1 MRNQREHDEQCALM
15 KISLP
20 LSVQIS
26 RDKKFILNLNN
37 YRNAH
42 FQVLN
47 KAKKLYTEQV
57 FLALGKQRP
66 CFNGGCQ
73 ITYTLYQP
81 TNRRVDVSNPLSIVD
96 KFACDALVKFGVL
109 PDDANKYVQSVSFQ
123 WGGVDKNN
131 PRVEMTI
138 RSL

>member
-1 MRNQREHDEQCALM
+1 MVIN
-15 KISLP
+15 LP

-26 RDKKFILNLNN
+26 RNKKFILNLNN

-47 KAKKLYTEQV
+47 KAKKLYAEQV
-57 FLALGKQRP
+57 FLALGKQKP

-73 ITYTLYQP
+73 IVYTLFQP
-81 TNRRVDVSNPLSIVD
+81 TNRRVDISNPLSVID
-96 KFACDALVKFGVL
+96 KFACDALVELGVL

-131 PRVEMTI
+131 PRCEMTI

>member
-1 MRNQREHDEQCALM
+1 MGLFVERSM

-37 YRNAH
+37 SRNAH

-47 KAKKLYTEQV
+47 KAKKLYAGEV
-57 FLALGKQRP
+57 ALTLLGRQIPR
-66 CFNGGCQ
+66 FNGGCS

-81 TNRRVDVSNPLSIVD
+81 TNRRVDVSNPCSIID
-96 KFACDALVKFGVL
+96 KFACDALVALGVL
-109 PDDANKYVQSVSFQ
+109 PDDANKYIQCVVFQ
-123 WGGVDKNN
+123 WGGVDKDN
-131 PRVEMTI
+131 PRCEMEIT
-138 RSL
+138 SL

>member
-26 RDKKFILNLNN
+26 RDEKFILNLNN

-57 FLALGKQRP
+57 FLALGKHR
-66 CFNGGCQ
+66 FYGGCQ

-81 TNRRVDVSNPLSIVD
+81 TNRRVDISNPLSIID
-96 KFACDALVKFGVL
+96 KFACDALVGFGVL
-109 PDDANKYVQSVSFQ
+109 PDDSNKYVQSVRFQ

-131 PRVEMTI
+131 PRVEMEI
-138 RSL
+138 KSL

>member
-1 MRNQREHDEQCALM
+1 M
-15 KISLP
+15 KLSLP

-42 FQVLN
+42 FQGLS
-47 KAKKLYTEQV
+47 KAKKLYVEQV
-57 FLALGKQRP
+57 FLAIGKQRP

-81 TNRRVDVSNPLSIVD
+81 TNRRVDISNPLSIVD
-96 KFACDALVKFGVL
+96 KFACDALVELGVL
-109 PDDANKYVQSVSFQ
+109 PDDSNKYVQSVSFQ

-131 PRVEMTI
+131 PRCEMEI
-138 RSL
+138 RNL